1 MYSTKAQTWL
11 GLCFVPF
18 PGLSSSGDQ
27 VLGECSHPQV
37 GSASYCLPHP
47 SHSFFWV
54 YNGCAFSGVPCVSS
68 GELISGC
75 DPPADVDHP
84 ESQEVL
90 VSNEACLLF
99 GRGCLSGATVA
110 PSSSGCPRL
119 PVSSGG
125 WADPQLASSAQSFV
139 L

>member
-1 MYSTKAQTWL
+1 M
-11 GLCFVPF
+11 PF

-54 YNGCAFSGVPCVSS
+54 YNGRAFSDVPCVSS

-75 DPPADVDHP
+75 DPPGDVNHP

-90 VSNEACLLF
+90 VSNEVCLQF
-99 GRGCLSGATVA
+99 GIRCLSGAAIA
-110 PSSSGCPRL
+110 PLLALAVSG
-119 PVSSGG
+119 GG
-125 WADPQLASSAQSFV
+125 WAGLQPANSAQSFV
-139 L
+139 LCAGLVVS